1 MRNVEDAALH
11 LNLYRIFIRKQ
22 TFYIKKKRKK
32 TARIEFNSW
41 HSPSLKVVGDY
52 HRRMEGL
59 RPEERRE

>member
-11 LNLYRIFIRKQ
+11 LNLYRIFIGKKI
-22 TFYIKKKRKK
+22 FYIKKKKK
-32 TARIEFNSW
+32 NSENEFNSW